1 MYVGRSG
8 GFAGYPV
15 VNAGT
20 GRQIRWSF
28 SFAGSQDRGVWLDR
42 ILRASLGPVAS
53 LGLVVG
59 SPVDGKAQTPHWS
72 LEGAPVV
79 GDAVYQVGSLA
90 DDAGPETS
98 GIVMSRSRANW
109 FWIHS
114 DGDRNKV
121 YGVDASGAVL
131 ATVKVAG
138 FNEVDVEDIAAD
150 AEGNL
155 YLANT
160 GDNAEVR
167 DEVEVV
173 RFPEP
178 TPDATKATVTTS
190 WRLRWPDAPRDAESL
205 VIQGGYGWLV
215 ARIRLGGE
223 ASSLVRFRL
232 DRPDTVQTLEYLGD
246 LPVFDPVAGADL
258 TPDGSQFAITTKKG
272 AYVWRVDGDLT
283 RALTDWP
290 TFSSNFTDTQKEGAC
305 FVPQGLLVVA
315 ETHEMYLYAGAQFR
329 PDAWPL
335 RLTQPVPVAGGW
347 ELTWQATV
355 GVACTVETQSA
366 LGAGGW
372 QAVGAAIPGLGRE
385 TRLRVPALTAPA
397 FFRLRSDW

>member
-1 MYVGRSG
+1 MLVG
-8 GFAGYPV
+8 
-15 VNAGT
+15 N
-20 GRQIRWSF
+20 
-28 SFAGSQDRGVWLDR
+28 
-42 ILRASLGPVAS
+42 
-53 LGLVVG
+53 
-59 SPVDGKAQTPHWS
+59 
-72 LEGAPVV
+72 
-79 GDAVYQVGSLA
+79 DAYQVGSLA

-98 GIVMSRSRANW
+98 GIVMSRSRVNR

-114 DGDRNKV
+114 DGDRSKV
-121 YGVDASGAVL
+121 YGVDATGAVL
-131 ATVKVAG
+131 DTVKISG
-138 FNEVDVEDIAAD
+138 FTPVDVEDIAAD
-150 AEGNL
+150 AAGNL

-160 GDNAEVR
+160 GDNTEQR
-167 DEVEVV
+167 GEVEVV

-178 TPDATKATVTTS
+178 APGANKATVTAS

-215 ARIRLGGE
+215 ARIRNGGE

-232 DRPDTVQTLEYLGD
+232 DAPGTVQTLEYLGD

-258 TPDGSQFAITTKKG
+258 TPDGAQFAVTTKKG

-290 TFSSNFTDTQKEGAC
+290 TFSSNSTDTQKEGAC

-335 RLTQPVPVAGGW
+335 RFSQLAPVAGGW

-355 GVACTVETQSA
+355 GAACTVETRSA

-385 TRLRVPALTAPA
+385 TRLRVPTLTAPA